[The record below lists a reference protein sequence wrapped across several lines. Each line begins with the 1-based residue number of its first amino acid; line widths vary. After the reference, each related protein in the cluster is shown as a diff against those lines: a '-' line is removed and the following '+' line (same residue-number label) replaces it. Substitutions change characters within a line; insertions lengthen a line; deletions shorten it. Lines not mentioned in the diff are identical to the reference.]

1 MAECSYARC
10 VQERRAIKKEL
21 QRWTKNMVF
30 VVGLERVAEE
40 LMGRRKWKHY
50 QESVLRSRP
59 QADIEPSNSDWQV
72 EDKCCFCDGG
82 MFLRPATSPQ
92 SDSCSSSNSH
102 SSFHETQST
111 VAADNS
117 PPRLA
122 MTTLEPVTSLA
133 ASLAAIP
140 TYSPGPAQGQSQG
153 HSAMATTP
161 PAGLSLYP
169 AVARHRTPAGLFPP
183 WYMSPTAPA
192 PNVQSEGKTEPET
205 PPVVVSLPASTPL
218 SVPSAAASEQPLDLS
233 AKAKEEASAPSAS
246 PVPQPLGLATLSLD
260 SKQIFKAKPRM
271 SAVAGRR
278 TYTEEELQAALRDIQ
293 SGKLGTRRAAVIYG
307 IPRST
312 LRNKVYKLAMER
324 ERDAHLV
331 VPTVEERDLSG
342 AEDEKEVERA
352 LSRPLLSVDDLLR
365 LSVLDGDALRVLLE
379 EVSAG
384 HNREASESAS
394 SPVFPQS
401 SELWHGLE
409 QSALGPYISQLLIA
423 GSAQDP
429 CHAES
434 GGTLPKFSSPLL
446 PELVRRMMAEEQQQQ
461 IKKLGSAN
469 SLEANTNVTLNGAS
483 GDEIQKLGD
492 SDNSAGPPRVP
503 SASSQTD
510 PLKAT
515 TKVGEAD
522 ESSDTDATAS
532 TSRVATPPNVILR
545 IPSFK
550 PTTKNGV
557 ATRGSGS
564 LPSSEIPFQTVG
576 VPAFPGQESSHVLNS
591 SSNNSNESCSPP
603 ASNLVGK
610 GIGVSLRDVIAKSIS
625 QKFQPTDLPM
635 SQKLLLS
642 ADEPPPF
649 KRGRFTPPLNT
660 NITSCTIKHNN
671 NNNTNVDDKNKT
683 SPAGGK
689 ASSNSTGKGT
699 RPKRG
704 KYRNYDRDSLVEAVR
719 AVQRGEMSVHRAG
732 SYYGVPHSTL
742 EYKVKERHLMRPRKR
757 EPKQQQSDEVKR
769 KDESVT
775 SIPRSTA
782 TTSSALANDKLK
794 TLPKPPK
801 TAFNSP
807 APLPGAPNGLK
818 IPPLFDPSLSL
829 AAYANVTT
837 AFPFWPGPFHALPV
851 PDFATPAGSFPPNPE
866 HFFAPQMIHRL
877 QDETRTAPRTS
888 PSSVVPP
895 LGKTAREMAASLY
908 DGTGA
913 NGNFLDGII
922 RSSLEMGLPSSSPK
936 EGSTGVGN
944 SGKMSN
950 KALID
955 QLCRNSCVTPLPKA
969 PTPFSIKDCSTSVN
983 SSDEEPVKQES
994 VIQDKPLES
1003 ASPAEPVV
1011 CLSNSSSGLP
1021 EHDCR
1026 IDSEHVTSVSDEKH
1040 SKDSVLPLSGVHC
1053 VTPTEDSSE
1062 LFTKDS
1068 SEFHKEHVH
1077 NPTDESACDSKT
1089 VKILGD
1095 IEAAKDLLPKEEGNE
1110 DSEQTEDTKSM
1121 TVNS

>member
-1 MAECSYARC
+1 
-10 VQERRAIKKEL
+10 
-21 QRWTKNMVF
+21 
-30 VVGLERVAEE
+30 
-40 LMGRRKWKHY
+40 MGRRKWKHY

-59 QADIEPSNSDWQV
+59 QVEQEPSSSDWQV

-102 SSFHETQST
+102 SSFHETTSA

-133 ASLAAIP
+133 ASLAAIA
-140 TYSPGPAQGQSQG
+140 TYSPGPTQGQRQG

-169 AVARHRTPAGLFPP
+169 TVARHRTPTGLFPP
-183 WYMSPTAPA
+183 WYLSPTAPA
-192 PNVQSEGKTEPET
+192 PNVQSDGKTDPET

-218 SVPSAAASEQPLDLS
+218 SVVSAAASEQPLDLS
-233 AKAKEEASAPSAS
+233 AKAKEEASAPSTS
-246 PVPQPLGLATLSLD
+246 PVPQPLGLATISLD

-365 LSVLDGDALRVLLE
+365 LSVLDGDALRVFLE

-384 HNREASESAS
+384 HNREANESAS

-409 QSALGPYISQLLIA
+409 QGPLGPYISHLLVS
-423 GSAQDP
+423 GSVQDS
-429 CHAES
+429 CQAES
-434 GGTLPKFSSPLL
+434 GGSLPKFTSPLL

-461 IKKLGSAN
+461 IKKQGSAGN
-469 SLEANTNVTLNGAS
+469 LEANTKITLNGAS
-483 GDEIQKLGD
+483 ADEIQMLGD
-492 SDNSAGPPRVP
+492 SENSSGPPRVP
-503 SASSQTD
+503 STASQTD
-510 PLKAT
+510 SVTAT
-515 TKVGEAD
+515 TKVGETE

-557 ATRGSGS
+557 ATPGSGS
-564 LPSSEIPFQTVG
+564 VPSGEVPFQTVG

-603 ASNLVGK
+603 TSNLVGK

-642 ADEPPPF
+642 ADEQPPF
-649 KRGRFTPPLNT
+649 KRVRCTPPLNT
-660 NITSCTIKHNN
+660 NISPCTIKHNNN

-683 SPAGGK
+683 SSTSGK

-769 KDESVT
+769 KEESGPSV
-775 SIPRSTA
+775 PRSTA
-782 TTSSALANDKLK
+782 TSSSALANDKLK

-801 TAFNSP
+801 TAYNSS
-807 APLPGAPNGLK
+807 APMPGAPNGLK

-877 QDETRTAPRTS
+877 QDEARSVPRTS

-969 PTPFSIKDCSTSVN
+969 PTPFSTKDCSTSVN
-983 SSDEEPVKQES
+983 SEDEETVKQES
-994 VIQDKPLES
+994 VVQDKTVES
-1003 ASPAEPVV
+1003 VSPSEPVV
-1011 CLSNSSSGLP
+1011 DLSNSSSGLP

-1026 IDSEHVTSVSDEKH
+1026 IDSEHITSISDEKN
-1040 SKDSVLPLSGVHC
+1040 SKDSVLSLSDVHC
-1053 VTPTEDSSE
+1053 VTQNEDNSA
-1062 LFTKDS
+1062 LFAKDS
-1068 SEFHKEHVH
+1068 SEFHKEKVH

-1089 VKILGD
+1089 VKNLGD

>member
-1 MAECSYARC
+1 MLAVFRSAEQS
-10 VQERRAIKKEL
+10 KKEL

-59 QADIEPSNSDWQV
+59 QVEQEPSSSDWQV

-102 SSFHETQST
+102 SSFHETTSA

-133 ASLAAIP
+133 ASLAAIA
-140 TYSPGPAQGQSQG
+140 TYSPGPTQGQRQG

-169 AVARHRTPAGLFPP
+169 PVARHRTPTGLFPP
-183 WYMSPTAPA
+183 WYLSPTAPA
-192 PNVQSEGKTEPET
+192 PNVQSDGKTDPET

-218 SVPSAAASEQPLDLS
+218 SVASAAASEQPLDLS
-233 AKAKEEASAPSAS
+233 AKAKEEASAPSTS
-246 PVPQPLGLATLSLD
+246 PVPQPLGLATISLD

-365 LSVLDGDALRVLLE
+365 LSVLDGDALRVFLE

-384 HNREASESAS
+384 HNREANESAS

-409 QSALGPYISQLLIA
+409 QGPLGPYISHLLVS
-423 GSAQDP
+423 GSVKDSCQ
-429 CHAES
+429 AES
-434 GGTLPKFSSPLL
+434 GGSLPKFTSPLL

-461 IKKLGSAN
+461 IKKQGSAGN
-469 SLEANTNVTLNGAS
+469 LEANTKITLNGAS
-483 GDEIQKLGD
+483 ADEIQMLGD
-492 SDNSAGPPRVP
+492 SENSSGPPRVP
-503 SASSQTD
+503 STASQTD
-510 PLKAT
+510 SVTAT
-515 TKVGEAD
+515 TKVGETE

-557 ATRGSGS
+557 ATPGSGS
-564 LPSSEIPFQTVG
+564 VPSGEVPFQTVG

-603 ASNLVGK
+603 TSNLVGK

-642 ADEPPPF
+642 ADEQPPF
-649 KRGRFTPPLNT
+649 KRVRCTPPLNT
-660 NITSCTIKHNN
+660 NISPCTIKHNNN

-683 SPAGGK
+683 SSTSGK

-769 KDESVT
+769 KEESGPSV
-775 SIPRSTA
+775 PRSTA
-782 TTSSALANDKLK
+782 TSSSALANDKLK

-801 TAFNSP
+801 TAYNSS
-807 APLPGAPNGLK
+807 APMPGAPNGLK

-877 QDETRTAPRTS
+877 QDEARSVPRTS

-969 PTPFSIKDCSTSVN
+969 PTPFSTKDCSTSVN
-983 SSDEEPVKQES
+983 SEDEETVKQES
-994 VIQDKPLES
+994 VVQDKTVES
-1003 ASPAEPVV
+1003 VSPSEPVV
-1011 CLSNSSSGLP
+1011 DLSNSSSGLP

-1026 IDSEHVTSVSDEKH
+1026 IDSEHITSISDEKN
-1040 SKDSVLPLSGVHC
+1040 SKDSVLSLSDVHC
-1053 VTPTEDSSE
+1053 VTQNEDNSA
-1062 LFTKDS
+1062 LFAKDS
-1068 SEFHKEHVH
+1068 SEFHKEKVH

-1089 VKILGD
+1089 VKNLGD